1 MLKSFKSL
9 TDPRV
14 FIRIIMGALLVGNL
28 VAAVIAFHPFGGSAD
43 DLQHQRD
50 SLQMQLERA
59 NTSLKQT
66 GELAGKV
73 QAARQEGDKFMDEYI
88 LDRRTAPY
96 IIGEELN
103 RIATLAQIKPGPLQF
118 GQDAVEGSDTL
129 EMWSISMGF
138 EGDYGKLAKFVELI
152 DKSPK
157 FLILDNL
164 QAAAPQTQG
173 GKVLNATVKIK
184 TFVRTQN
191 QMAENQLGQLAGVA
205 Q

>member
-1 MLKSFKSL
+1 MRKSFKSI

-14 FIRIIMGALLVGNL
+14 FMRILMGALLVGNL
-28 VAAVIAFHPFGGSAD
+28 VAAVIAFHPFGGSAE
-43 DLQHQRD
+43 DLLQQRN
-50 SLQMQLERA
+50 SLQAQLERA

-66 GELAGKV
+66 RELSTKV
-73 QAARQEGDKFMDEYI
+73 QAARQEGDKFMDQYI
-88 LDRRTAPY
+88 LDSRNAPY
-96 IIGEELN
+96 IIAEELH
-103 RIATLAQIKPGPLQF
+103 RIATAAQIKPGPQQW
-118 GQDAVEGSDTL
+118 GEDAIEGSDTL
-129 EMWSISMGF
+129 QMWSISMGF

-164 QAAAPQTQG
+164 QAAAPQSQG
-173 GKVLNATVKIK
+173 GKTLNATVKIK

-191 QMAENQLGQLAGVA
+191 QMAENQPGQLAGVR